1 MSESA
6 TANVKTTES
15 IRWRG
20 GQVTR
25 IEALTDAVFGFAIT
39 LLVVSLEVP
48 QTFDDLLGMMRDFV
62 AFAAS
67 FTLLILVWTY
77 HYRLF
82 SKYDLE
88 DAWTVVLNS
97 LLLFVVLFYVYPL
110 KFVAAVV
117 LGGRMQDAFSS
128 GEQVPLLM
136 AIYGAGFVAVFL
148 IFATLYGHAFRLRH
162 RLDLTPAEAHEA
174 RASVANCLVMVGA
187 GLFSIAIAL
196 FWPGD
201 WAAPIAGFSY
211 FLIGPAQW
219 IVGTRMRR
227 LAPPETRFQSAEP
240 TLQNAPA
247 VTPGAAPASPAP
259 PIHTA

>member
-1 MSESA
+1 MPD
-6 TANVKTTES
+6 TRTTES

-48 QTFDDLLGMMRDFV
+48 QTFDDLMGMMRDFV

-67 FTLLILVWTY
+67 FTLLVLVWTY

-88 DAWTVVLNS
+88 DTWTVALNS

-110 KFVAAVV
+110 KFVASVV
-117 LGGRMQDAFSS
+117 LGGRMQTAFTSS
-128 GEQVPLLM
+128 DQAPLLM

-148 IFATLYGHAFRLRH
+148 IFATLYGHAFRLREQ
-162 RLDLTPAEAHEA
+162 LGLTPTEAHGA
-174 RASVANCLVMVGA
+174 RVHVANCLVMVGV
-187 GLFSIAIAL
+187 GLLSIAIAL
-196 FWPGD
+196 FAPGD
-201 WAAPIAGFSY
+201 WAAPAAGFSY
-211 FLIGPAQW
+211 FLIAPAQW
-219 IVGTRMRR
+219 IVGSRMWR
-227 LAPPETRFQSAEP
+227 LAPATVASA
-240 TLQNAPA
+240 
-247 VTPGAAPASPAP
+247 VAASAAAATVPLADPAP